1 MKNSTLNIPHIPVL
15 PQEAVDSLRV
25 KKGEKYIDATLGFG
39 GHTKEILKKGGILL
53 GIDCDGENLASVSK
67 DLSAYDS
74 NSWKLV
80 QGNFEDIQNIAEA
93 EGFGSVSGVLFDL
106 GISSWQ
112 LDESKRGL
120 SMRFDLDSEE
130 KLDMRLDQTQ
140 EITAEYVVN
149 KYSEKEL
156 YEVFSKYGELREA
169 KSIARIIVKK
179 RPIVTGNEL
188 VTVINSVASSQSL
201 LARSFQAL
209 RIEVNHELIA
219 LKSGLAGA
227 QVILKS
233 GGVLAVISFHSL
245 EDRLVKQ
252 AFNNWSNSKKME
264 IVTKQPITAGIQEV
278 KANSR
283 SKSAKL
289 RIAIKK

>member
-1 MKNSTLNIPHIPVL
+1 LKNSTHYASHIPVL
-15 PQEAVDSLRV
+15 PREAVDSLKV

-53 GIDCDGENLASVSK
+53 GIDCDGENLASVGK

-80 QGNFEDIQNIAEA
+80 QGNFENIQNIAEV
-93 EGFGSVSGVLFDL
+93 EGFSSVSGVLFDL
-106 GISSWQ
+106 GISNWQ
-112 LDESKRGL
+112 LDESNRGL
-120 SMRFDLDSEE
+120 SIRFDLDSEE

-140 EITAEYVVN
+140 EITAEYIVN

-179 RPIVTGNEL
+179 RPIVTGSKL
-188 VTVINSVASSQSL
+188 VTIINSVASSKSL

-209 RIEVNHELIA
+209 RIEVNHELRA

-227 QVILKS
+227 EAILKP

-252 AFNNWSNSKKME
+252 AFNNWSNTKKME
-264 IVTKQPITAGIQEV
+264 VVTKQPITAGTQEV

-283 SKSAKL
+283 AKSAKL
-289 RIAIKK
+289 RVAIKK

>member
-209 RIEVNHELIA
+209 RIEVNHELTA

-283 SKSAKL
+283 SKRAKL